1 LRIATAAPARVEAPT
16 KLPAVAVV
24 GPLPPPYHGVAVSTD
39 LVLRSGIARQCRV
52 VHVETT
58 DRRGLQNIGRLD
70 VGNILLAVLHVA
82 RMIRVLVAMRPSVVY
97 APLAQN
103 RLGMLRDAALLMPA
117 LLMGRRVVLHVHGS
131 ELTDLHDTTDALTR
145 AVLRALLQRARRVIV
160 LGESLRGP
168 LERLIPKERITV
180 LPNGLEDEFG
190 GQLPRRRRTGALR
203 VLYLGN
209 VRRAK
214 GYIVAL
220 EAVFALRRRGVDV
233 MLDVAGGFSSE
244 HDRAEAMAA
253 SAPLGQAVAFHG
265 VVAGPAKRALLERAD
280 IFIMPS
286 FSEGHPYVLLEAMS
300 AGLPIVA
307 SALPTIMET
316 LEHGQSALLVPAGD
330 AEAAAAALEMLASDM
345 SLRDRMGREARRR
358 YEAEYSFHVWS
369 DRLGRVVEEVLK

>member
-1 LRIATAAPARVEAPT
+1 
-16 KLPAVAVV
+16 
-24 GPLPPPYHGVAVSTD
+24 
-39 LVLRSGIARQCRV
+39 

-82 RMIRVLVAMRPSVVY
+82 RMIRVLVALRPSVVY

-131 ELTDLHDTTDALTR
+131 GLTDFHDTTDVVTR
-145 AVLRALLQRARRVIV
+145 AVLRALLRRARRVIV
-160 LGESLRGP
+160 LGESLRGA

-190 GQLPRRRRTGALR
+190 AQVPRRTRTGALR
-203 VLYLGN
+203 VLFLGN

-220 EAVFALRRRGVDV
+220 EAVLTLRRRGVDI

-244 HDRAEAMAA
+244 HDRAEAVAA

-307 SALPTIMET
+307 SALPTITET

-330 AEAAAAALEMLASDM
+330 AEAAAAALEMLASDTT
-345 SLRDRMGREARRR
+345 LRDRMGREARRR
-358 YEAEYSFHVWS
+358 FEAEYSFHVWS